1 MRSLLLLALLLLSQ
15 LIVSQELMTDNRS
28 INRKSRTENKKGQL
42 FFSWGWNRD
51 TYTKS
56 DISFTGNDFNFKLYN
71 SKADDKRQV
80 FADGFKES
88 GGLSLPASN
97 QINIKLGYFISNH
110 FNIVLG
116 FDTMKYVLING
127 QDGKISGEIAT
138 GAFSFEGAE
147 YNYDGAYGYNDINY
161 SRALVL
167 FEHDGLNYY
176 FVGVNR
182 FDSLNELLNIRS
194 DTFEISLEEGID
206 AGIVIPKTRSKILNN
221 SEIYD
226 SNNSGYGYS
235 VNLGLNFTFFKYFYL
250 KPQFKIGKIN
260 LDNLKITP
268 DPTEK
273 ASQKFNFTQTSLSI
287 GARFNLLNNQKED
300 VREPY
305 LSAND
310 DSGLKRS
317 PVDTPEQ
324 PPITEN
330 DSIPV
335 DDSVLETIKCPD
347 IVAMYKEKFGST
359 TDETGQKR
367 YRWLA
372 LYYDYLCQCKEGA
385 ENPEELIKVINNI
398 VDSYYENVGGDHEK
412 ISKIS
417 KCRPKPAEKK

>member
-15 LIVSQELMTDNRS
+15 FMVSQELMTDYSS
-28 INRKSRTENKKGQL
+28 IDRKGQTANKKGQF

-51 TYTKS
+51 AYSKS
-56 DISFTGNDFNFKLYN
+56 NITFTGNDFNFTLYN

-97 QINIKLGYFISNH
+97 QLNIKLGYFISDH

-138 GAFSFEGAE
+138 GAFSFEGGD
-147 YNYDGAYGYNDINY
+147 YNYDGGYPYNDINY

-182 FDSLNELLNIRS
+182 FDSLNELLNIRT
-194 DTFEISLEEGID
+194 DNFEIGLEEGID
-206 AGIVIPKTRSKILNN
+206 AGIVVPKTRSKILNN
-221 SEIYD
+221 AEIYD
-226 SNNSGYGYS
+226 SNNSGFGFAA
-235 VNLGLNFTFFKYFYL
+235 NLGLNFTFFKYFFL

-260 LDNLKITP
+260 LNNLKITP

-273 ASQKFNFTQTSLSI
+273 ASQKFNFTQSSLSI
-287 GARFNLLNNQKED
+287 GARFNLMDSHTKD
-300 VREPY
+300 TRKPYEP
-305 LSAND
+305 AKD
-310 DSGLKRS
+310 DSGLKRAT
-317 PVDTPEQ
+317 VDNPGQ
-324 PPITEN
+324 PPLAEN
-330 DSIPV
+330 DSIPI

-347 IVAMYKEKFGST
+347 VVVMYKEKFGAA
-359 TDETGQKR
+359 TDETGQKK

-372 LYYDYLCQCKEGA
+372 LYYDYLCQCKEGVD
-385 ENPEELIKVINNI
+385 NPDELVKVINNI

-417 KCRPKPAEKK
+417 KCRPKPTEKK